1 MATFSKEFEGKYGV
15 NTYQDTKNTYEW
27 ILKALDKGNYSKL
40 DVEAEFLFEI
50 SGIMCNCSGI
60 EEFIENAYEQGN
72 YTLYKLY
79 ISAYSDKMNLAY
91 ISVGYDNN
99 VRISTESKVLLEK
112 IINILQET
120 SLTEVEINDPAS
132 LTYIGQQNNNIVV
145 NGTGN
150 IVATHQSTVTSP
162 VKDSEKESRVKQWFR
177 AIMQNLLSNGLWYLL
192 CFGIGA
198 VITLFLSKR

>member
-1 MATFSKEFEGKYGV
+1 
-15 NTYQDTKNTYEW
+15 
-27 ILKALDKGNYSKL
+27 
-40 DVEAEFLFEI
+40 
-50 SGIMCNCSGI
+50 
-60 EEFIENAYEQGN
+60 
-72 YTLYKLY
+72 
-79 ISAYSDKMNLAY
+79 MNLAY